1 MENIHSKTKAS
12 IGIIITIL
20 SNKKPQLLETTFL
33 KRNILKLYLTIFLKN
48 YLTEYFVS
56 QQEALQMA
64 ENNLAIL

>member
-20 SNKKPQLLETTFL
+20 SNKKTQLLETTFL

-56 QQEALQMA
+56 Q
-64 ENNLAIL
+64 